1 MEAAGYLFC
10 LEVAPTDRSSLIKLR
25 VDDDQLVATVIG
37 NTDWAKDIRS
47 DGMAVLEAWQHS
59 RDRVAALDG
68 AVTVLRHEPGMTVT
82 AVIPLDPQAGREPA
96 MTAHSPSSRP
106 GPTSK

>member
-47 DGMAVLEAWQHS
+47 DGMPVLEAWQHS

-68 AVTVLRHEPGMTVT
+68 AVTVLRNEPGMTVT
-82 AVIPLDPQAGREPA
+82 AVHPAGPA
-96 MTAHSPSSRP
+96 SRSRAGQTAHSPSSRP